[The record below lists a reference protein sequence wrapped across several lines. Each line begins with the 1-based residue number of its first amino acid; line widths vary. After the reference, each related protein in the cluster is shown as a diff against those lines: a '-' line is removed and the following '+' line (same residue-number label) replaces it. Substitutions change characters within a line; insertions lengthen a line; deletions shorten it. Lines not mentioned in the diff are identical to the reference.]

1 MAGPKAPDD
10 WQGGIECS
18 ELQAICGNLTDDG
31 IIEYRIT
38 KMKNE
43 REIGINV
50 QVCKL
55 KANR

>member
-50 QVCKL
+50 QVSKQMI
-55 KANR
+55 